1 MLSSQDL
8 SQKKYEG
15 CHVLISGGRRKAR
28 TASLHPACIL
38 RMMIRCCC
46 SRLVLVDLERKIR
59 CLQKK
64 RDMRRTPCQT
74 VECKAD
80 PRSERRRML
89 PFFVSTGGVA
99 TPHRVA
105 GRATL
110 HAVAAAR
117 TVAARGRC
125 LFISRPPGNK
135 RMAKRLCVMRD
146 REMRVMRAR
155 EIVL

>member
-1 MLSSQDL
+1 MSCSHL
-8 SQKKYEG
+8 
-15 CHVLISGGRRKAR
+15 GRSTKGPDGIP
-28 TASLHPACIL
+28 ASCMHPAHDDM
-38 RMMIRCCC
+38 MMIRCCC

-74 VECKAD
+74 VECQTY

-89 PFFVSTGGVA
+89 PFVSTGGVA
-99 TPHRVA
+99 TPRRVA

-135 RMAKRLCVMRD
+135 RMAKTDAKTVRD
-146 REMRVMRAR
+146 REMRA
-155 EIVL
+155 